1 MQHGSLRELL
11 RRALSRD
18 SGVLSLAAAVHAG
31 PSMHYR
37 GMPRA
42 TALRPTPCSA
52 LVHKFQVH
60 CKALCSC
67 PLRWLQASLRP
78 AMLGYRRRSAV
89 PCPIVPAAPARAAAL
104 CTRQLA
110 GARMCSCRAC
120 AGSWQC
126 VVECASLGR
135 SRVCSRAR
143 VGVCRAGAA
152 ERAHS
157 RWKRFA
163 RSRVVELPDV
173 AASAR
178 APAMAHCSRKVL
190 VLARTQQYN
199 TMPPT
204 RRVPSTG
211 SHDTALSSTT

>member
-1 MQHGSLRELL
+1 
-11 RRALSRD
+11 
-18 SGVLSLAAAVHAG
+18 
-31 PSMHYR
+31 
-37 GMPRA
+37 
-42 TALRPTPCSA
+42 
-52 LVHKFQVH
+52 
-60 CKALCSC
+60 
-67 PLRWLQASLRP
+67 
-78 AMLGYRRRSAV
+78 MLECRRRSAV
-89 PCPIVPAAPARAAAL
+89 PCPVVPAAPARAAAM

-163 RSRVVELPDV
+163 RSRVAELPDV

-178 APAMAHCSRKVL
+178 APAMAHCSRKVFMNIYVIFYPHPYCHL
-190 VLARTQQYN
+190 SVCQCCPCAYSCLARA
-199 TMPPT
+199 
-204 RRVPSTG
+204 R
-211 SHDTALSSTT
+211 ALVCAHSAQLVQLHRQNLDGIQS

>member
-1 MQHGSLRELL
+1 
-11 RRALSRD
+11 
-18 SGVLSLAAAVHAG
+18 
-31 PSMHYR
+31 
-37 GMPRA
+37 
-42 TALRPTPCSA
+42 
-52 LVHKFQVH
+52 
-60 CKALCSC
+60 
-67 PLRWLQASLRP
+67 
-78 AMLGYRRRSAV
+78 MLEYRRRSAV
-89 PCPIVPAAPARAAAL
+89 PCPIVPAAPARAAVM

-163 RSRVVELPDV
+163 RSRVAELPDV

-178 APAMAHCSRKVL
+178 APALRWRTVIPPLYHTVLSTLTRLLSALGHTDFFTRKYQCTG
-190 VLARTQQYN
+190 AW
-199 TMPPT
+199 
-204 RRVPSTG
+204 STNASG
-211 SHDTALSSTT
+211 NKPCLITCLMKG